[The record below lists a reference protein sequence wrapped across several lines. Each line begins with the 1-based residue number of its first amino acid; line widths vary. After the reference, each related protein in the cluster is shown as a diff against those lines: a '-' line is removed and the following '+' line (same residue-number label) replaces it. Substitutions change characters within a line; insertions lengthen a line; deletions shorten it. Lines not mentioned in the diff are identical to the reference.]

1 MVLFH
6 LGQKSFTILTGSVCA
21 LCIQG
26 AAQVLSSPYKLSSIA
41 LSTSLCIDVCKDVTD
56 MKKSTFSIVTFYLL
70 FFPLQREL
78 FYDNKFYLTCVI
90 LAVCPMSF
98 VFLYLYV
105 DISEIQN
112 ANKLIWSLAHTFFH
126 LVRHHSVTAVT
137 LDHNYGHGINAT
149 KNSSHNS
156 RSSMH
161 LIQLNATKRILS
173 GVLTPP
179 DILVIDSSMLIF
191 LLSQTASTAD
201 EKHHQW
207 RHLMCWI
214 LHCPDCHTATGYDL

>member
-112 ANKLIWSLAHTFFH
+112 ANKLIWSLAHTSFH
-126 LVRHHSVTAVT
+126 LVRHLLPLTSVGCNCV
-137 LDHNYGHGINAT
+137 LISQYYDKFLVCSNA
-149 KNSSHNS
+149 
-156 RSSMH
+156 M
-161 LIQLNATKRILS
+161 ILS
-173 GVLTPP
+173 EVQFTR
-179 DILVIDSSMLIF
+179 VCFFVMLNN
-191 LLSQTASTAD
+191 
-201 EKHHQW
+201 HQ
-207 RHLMCWI
+207 
-214 LHCPDCHTATGYDL
+214 